1 MGEDNELFSVM
12 SGVLCQKSDA
22 DLLRSIKNKLVG
34 AKMRL

>member
-1 MGEDNELFSVM
+1 MGEDNELLSVM

-34 AKMRL
+34 GKMRL